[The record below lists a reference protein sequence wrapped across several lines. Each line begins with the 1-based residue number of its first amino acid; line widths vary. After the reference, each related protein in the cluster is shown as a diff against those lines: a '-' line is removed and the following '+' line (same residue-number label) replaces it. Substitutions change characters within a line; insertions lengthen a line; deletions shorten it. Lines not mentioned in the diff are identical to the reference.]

1 MSTTNYPSA
10 SSESTS
16 PRKDPNRREYK
27 GAIIGL
33 LAVALLGTWGY
44 FTYDK
49 NKTSETIQTQQTQIE
64 KVTDEKSEIQKNF
77 DASLAR
83 LDSLTGYNN
92 ELEGK
97 LSSRNTE
104 ITKLKSE
111 IRTILNKKNASASE
125 LARAKQLITTLND
138 KIAGLEQEVERLTGE
153 NQQLT
158 AEKTQLTAD
167 KENLTRTLDTA
178 NQVKEAQAKTIDV
191 ASTLYANN
199 IYVTPVN
206 EKGNGKEK
214 TTTTAKRVDKL
225 VITFDVDNRIAQSGQ
240 TEVYVA
246 ITGPDGKPV
255 TVEALGSGTFT
266 TRDEGEKPYTAK
278 VPVEMEAGKKR
289 HVEFAWKQN
298 SKFQPGSYKIE
309 VYHNGF
315 KIGEATRDLKKGGLF
330 S

>member
-10 SSESTS
+10 SDSTT
-16 PRKDPNRREYK
+16 PRRDPNRKEYK
-27 GAIIGL
+27 GAVIGI

-44 FTYDK
+44 LLYDK
-49 NKTSETIQTQQTQIE
+49 NKTSETIQSQQTQIE
-64 KVTDEKSEIQKNF
+64 KVTDEKSEVQKNF

-97 LSSRNTE
+97 LTTRTSE
-104 ITKLKSE
+104 ISKLKNE
-111 IRTILNKKNASASE
+111 IRSILNKRNATAAELKRAQGLVSE
-125 LARAKQLITTLND
+125 LNT
-138 KIAGLEQEVERLTGE
+138 KIAGLEEEVTRLTNE

-158 AEKTQLTAD
+158 VEKTQLTAE
-167 KENLTRTLDTA
+167 KETLTKNLDST
-178 NQVKEAQAKTIDV
+178 NMIKESQAKTIDV

-199 IYVTPVN
+199 ISITPVN
-206 EKGNGKEK
+206 EKSRGKEK
-214 TTTTAKRVDKL
+214 VTTTAKRVDKL
-225 VITFDVDNRIAQSGQ
+225 VIAFDVDNRIAQSGQ

-266 TRDEGEKPYTAK
+266 SREEGEKFFTAK
-278 VPVEMEAGKKR
+278 VPVEMEAGKKKS
-289 HVEFAWKQN
+289 VQFNWKQN
-298 SKFQPGSYKIE
+298 SNFQTGNYKIE
-309 VYHNGF
+309 IYHNGF
-315 KIGEATRDLKKGGLF
+315 KIGEGTRSLKKGGLF